1 MDILEAFVLNGI
13 EHNVNILWEN
23 NNPLFR
29 ASEIGNILEI
39 EKIRNSILSFDD
51 DEKVARIVGTPG
63 GPQET
68 LFLTEV
74 GLYRLIMNSR
84 KPIAKPFQKWVS
96 KVIKSIRETGKY
108 ELELKIKEVNDLAEN
123 KIKEN
128 ENRIL
133 NLVKYQIKEALELE
147 AIKTSE
153 TIEKN
158 NTNALAAANKDKYIT
173 YIGKIKIIDNKI
185 LIKIGSTKNMYTRTN
200 DLNTLFGSFNI
211 IKLFECPRNE
221 AFERFLH
228 KHPII
233 SPFKYNEK
241 FYEADDKLHF
251 SIETFL
257 VTQEELTEVINVAV
271 HNKFKFNNAVD
282 HAQIVEIESIKLKQ
296 LETKKDNLELL
307 DKLKID
313 PTDSDKEDDVY
324 IDPVIM
330 LQDFRKHTQAR
341 GNKIQKYSIDGK
353 TLLKTYESFAYAMRD
368 VDEIHVSRNCI
379 KNAIDNNITYKNFR
393 WAELDREMPDDTF
406 QTLPETVEKK
416 KNVKIGFVA
425 MLNLDKNKIVE
436 VFCDQKEACI
446 QRKFTSTSAVSN
458 AIKRGSLSS
467 GHYFLMW
474 ADCSKDLQDEYLS
487 HSKLPVKR
495 VNGIEILQLHPI
507 TDKVIE
513 NYVCIEDVIKKYK
526 ISRQTLKSACEF
538 GIIAKGYKWKFK

>member
-1 MDILEAFVLNGI
+1 MDIFKAFILNGT

-23 NNPLFR
+23 NKPLFR
-29 ASEIGNILEI
+29 ASEIANILEI
-39 EKIRNSILSFDD
+39 NNIHASLVTFDEDEKIIRSVYNEIHGNRD
-51 DEKVARIVGTPG
+51 IT
-63 GPQET
+63 
-68 LFLTEV
+68 FLTEI

-84 KPIAKPFQKWVS
+84 KPIAKPFQKWVC
-96 KVIKSIRETGKY
+96 KVIESIRETGKY
-108 ELELKIKEVNDLAEN
+108 ELELKIKE
-123 KIKEN
+123 N
-128 ENRIL
+128 ENRII
-133 NLVKYQIKEALELE
+133 NLVKDQIKEALELE

-173 YIGKIKIIDNKI
+173 YIGKIKTINNKI

-241 FYEADDKLHF
+241 FYESDDKLHF

-282 HAQIVEIESIKLKQ
+282 HAQIVELESIKLKQ

-368 VDEIHVSRNCI
+368 VDEVHVSRNCI

-436 VFCDQKEACI
+436 VFCDQKEAGI
-446 QRKFTSTSAVSN
+446 QRKMTSTASICK
-458 AIKRGSLSS
+458 AIKRNSISS
-467 GHYFLMW
+467 GHYFMMW

-487 HSKLPVKR
+487 HSKLPSKR
-495 VNGIEILQLHPI
+495 VNGIEVLQLHPI
-507 TDKVIE
+507 TDKIIE

-538 GIIAKGYKWKFK
+538 GIIAKGYKWQFK